1 MSSVPVIPLSPPLKS
16 DRGRR
21 VGLVAPEG
29 SSPSVLTLDTIGKL
43 IEHRCE
49 VTLWCRRCKS
59 VGDVD
64 LQGVA
69 AERGQDWMFVGQ
81 RWPLACEHCASDD
94 VAIHIAPPRGRGGR

>member
-1 MSSVPVIPLSPPLKS
+1 MRSVPVIPLSPPLKS

-21 VGLVAPEG
+21 AGRVAPEG
-29 SSPSVLTLDTIGKL
+29 SSPAILTLDTIGKL

-64 LQGVA
+64 LQRVA
-69 AERGQDWMFVGQ
+69 ADRGQGWMFVGQ
-81 RWPLACEHCASDD
+81 RWPLTCEDCASDD
-94 VAIHIAPPRGRGGR
+94 VAIRIAPPRSRAGR